1 MLKTKIFVQLSVS
14 DLQFVMNEFLKKYSN
29 DRLFQVIDLDVSIGQ
44 DGQFIGSILYEE
56 KGEEE
61 CQNIAF

>member
-56 KGEEE
+56 RVDEE
-61 CQNIAF
+61 C

>member
-14 DLQFVMNEFLKKYSN
+14 DLQFVMNEFLKKYTN
-29 DRLFQVIDLDVSIGQ
+29 DRLFRVVDLDVSVGQ

-56 KGEEE
+56 RVEDE
-61 CQNIAF
+61 CQSIKF

>member
-14 DLQFVMNEFLKKYSN
+14 DLQFVMNEFLKKYAN
-29 DRLFQVIDLDVSIGQ
+29 DRLFRVVDLDVSIGQ

-56 KGEEE
+56 RVEEE